1 MIRKATSGS
10 LWSSSLPVDLN
21 RLPSSGQIPDLI
33 GHLAVLRSLK
43 GLCALGRLA
52 ASRSK
57 SKSKLH
63 LCHSQAATEKGLA
76 TLTSPPPPSPPP
88 KRPPPVDTSPL
99 PGFVL
104 FYECFVVEFTLNLTA
119 SSTSMYKIT
128 STMTVLTTHRLEAKG
143 LLCWIPCLTLGWGK
157 KGPPAPFSSTYQ
169 LWRSSEFGLPWLFV
183 CGVEDRAGWGALRT
197 ADLWP

>member
-10 LWSSSLPVDLN
+10 LWSSSPPVDPN

-104 FYECFVVEFTLNLTA
+104 FYECFVPSRIHLEPHRILHIYVQNNVHHD
-119 SSTSMYKIT
+119 STDHSQA
-128 STMTVLTTHRLEAKG
+128 RG
-143 LLCWIPCLTLGWGK
+143 
-157 KGPPAPFSSTYQ
+157 
-169 LWRSSEFGLPWLFV
+169 
-183 CGVEDRAGWGALRT
+183 
-197 ADLWP
+197 